1 MLDFERIIQ
10 DLQTPAAAPLHA
22 RLRGAIQAQ
31 LMDGTLQ
38 PGEALPSE
46 RALREKLGI
55 SRATV
60 RQAIKNL
67 INDGYLKS
75 VVGAGTF
82 VLGPKQASPHNTLIG
97 IIVPDSNYYIYY
109 PELASSL
116 SYGLRNAGYRV
127 DTSIH
132 NERQQTLS
140 EIVAGLLAQEVAA
153 VVIVAPTQHDD
164 YHIIRQLQSKG
175 VIVMLLT
182 RYFDNFEKIDYIGAD
197 NQGIGKEA
205 TQYLIDLG
213 HTGIV
218 HVAASKTSTAFDR
231 ATGYVQAMQ
240 AAGLVPQIFIAPDE
254 PFEFPEDL
262 NLMPY
267 VLKIEPT
274 QLWGRVVQRE
284 ITAVFTFNDEIA
296 GWVQKE
302 IRKFNLTIP
311 HDLSLISVDNMP
323 YAGFFDTPLTTFALP
338 GEEMGK
344 QTADLLLRR
353 LAGEAFPPQYILLP
367 ARFVER
373 LSTDAPPQK
382 VVTLDSPH

>member
-22 RLRGAIQAQ
+22 RLRGAIQEQ

-38 PGEALPSE
+38 RGEALPSE

-60 RQAIKNL
+60 RQAIKSL

-197 NQGIGKEA
+197 NQGIGKKA
-205 TQYLIDLG
+205 TQHLIDLG

-254 PFEFPEDL
+254 PSAFPEDL

-274 QLWGRVVQRE
+274 QLWERVVKRE

-382 VVTLDSPH
+382 VATLDSPH

>member
-10 DLQTPAAAPLHA
+10 DLETPAAAPLHA